1 MNSND
6 PINLTRDVDVI
17 EIPSGARS
25 TLRADTAVRI
35 MQHLGGSFTVTG
47 EYGGM
52 YRIDAAD
59 ADALGLTPPPK
70 EQTSIQSEGPLT
82 AEMVKKEL
90 RTVFDPEI
98 PVNIVD
104 LGLVYGLQL
113 FPFDEHSYKVA
124 IKMSMTA
131 PGCGMADV
139 LKADVQK
146 KIARLPNVKEVFVEV
161 VADPPW
167 NPGRMSEAAKLQLGF
182 DADYGSDQ
190 SNFPIIR

>member
-1 MNSND
+1 MTSHD
-6 PINLTRDVDVI
+6 PINLTRDIDVI

-25 TLRADTAVRI
+25 TLRAGTAVRI
-35 MQHLGGSFTVTG
+35 MQSLGGSFTVTG

-59 ADALGLTPPPK
+59 AEALGLAPPPK
-70 EQTSIQSEGPLT
+70 PEAATQPEGPLT
-82 AEMVKKEL
+82 EEMVKKEL

-98 PVNIVD
+98 PINILD
-104 LGLVYGLQL
+104 LGLVYGLQI
-113 FPFDEHSYKVA
+113 FPFDENAYKVS
-124 IKMSMTA
+124 IRMSMTA

-182 DADYGSDQ
+182 DADYGSDD
-190 SNFPIIR
+190 SNFPILR